1 VHGLFFFFIQK
12 FADTSAANVP
22 PQAAADLRSRIEQTS
37 AYLPDGSCP
46 ENVAAEL
53 LDAVSLAY
61 GEPVEQ
67 THARFGGW
75 VASHLIR
82 VAGGLVDPSW
92 RTLEVLEHADDLI
105 HSLAR
110 DEQVSEAAPVH
121 EAVRVSPTE
130 LHLVYYSQRK
140 LCGVAKGIMHG
151 VAVHFG
157 ETIDIKESAC
167 MHQGAPF
174 CSFAIR
180 QSANGGESHI
190 VPTRT
195 TTVTRRPTSDRH
207 LESAPTDRPCDD
219 DSIPTQI
226 GPYPVLCAL
235 AHGAMGRVLL
245 ARDDQLGRPV
255 AIKIMQPSRARD
267 PEAKQRFL
275 REGRTAAAISH
286 PHVLTV
292 YGVGDHDGKPYIVMQ
307 HLEGRPLS
315 TCARPMRLPE
325 ALRIGREIASGLAA
339 AHAKGLI
346 HRDIKPHNII
356 LEEPHQRVRIID
368 FGLALEPFGQS
379 PSLTTDGMIVGTP
392 AYLAPERIGND
403 PVDARTDLFGLGV
416 LLYELIS
423 GRLPYEGDSTL
434 TMLASIARGDP
445 IPLARAAPAV
455 PRDVGD
461 FVMRLLA
468 HRPEDRPRDAESVET
483 ALAAL
488 EHQYAVAAPT

>member
-1 VHGLFFFFIQK
+1 MQGLFFFFIQK
-12 FADTSAANVP
+12 FADHSTANVP
-22 PQAAADLRSRIEQTS
+22 PQAAADLRSRIEQT
-37 AYLPDGSCP
+37 ATYLPDGSCP
-46 ENVAAEL
+46 ESVATGL
-53 LDAVSLAY
+53 LEAVALAN

-67 THARFGGW
+67 TQARFGGW

-82 VAGGLVDPSW
+82 VAGGLVEGSW
-92 RTLEVLEHADDLI
+92 GTLEILEHADDLI
-105 HSLAR
+105 RSLAR
-110 DEQVSEAAPVH
+110 DERISEAPPVH
-121 EAVRVSPTE
+121 EAVRISPTE

-151 VAVHFG
+151 VAAHFG
-157 ETIDIKESAC
+157 ETIQVDETAC
-167 MHQGAPF
+167 MHRGAPF
-174 CSFAIR
+174 CSFVIR
-180 QSANGGESHI
+180 QSANGGASRI
-190 VPTRT
+190 VPSQKTA
-195 TTVTRRPTSDRH
+195 VTHQPTSDH
-207 LESAPTDRPCDD
+207 LLGEGPADEPRDD
-219 DSIPTQI
+219 DSIPSQI

-235 AHGAMGRVLL
+235 AHGTMGQVLL

-275 REGRTAAAISH
+275 REGRTAAAVSH

-292 YGVGDHDGKPYIVMQ
+292 YGVGDHHGKPYIVMQ

-315 TCARPMRLPE
+315 TCSRPMPLPV

-356 LEEPHQRVRIID
+356 LEEPHQRARIID
-368 FGLALEPFGQS
+368 FGLALEPLGES
-379 PSLTTDGMIVGTP
+379 PSLTADGMIVGTP

-434 TMLASIARGDP
+434 TMLAAIARGAP
-445 IPLARAAPAV
+445 LPLARAAPAV
-455 PRDVGD
+455 PRDVCD
-461 FVMRLLA
+461 FVMRLIA
-468 HRPEDRPRDAESVET
+468 HRPEDRPEDAETVET

-488 EHQYAVAAPT
+488 EHQYAEAAPT